1 MPYMVQNKTMKLYPQ
16 YFIFFLIL
24 FVVSCTKKTTTT
36 SSRNDSVEKY
46 LKLASIDTLPTETRK
61 EYNHKAFSFI
71 DLEKNDSTVRWYLC
85 ETALNS
91 MNFKDS
97 IGYLEKSKLHLKK
110 SKESNDTLNLARYYR
125 YLAAFYSYDKL
136 KPDSALHYYNK
147 SQKLYLET
155 NKRDELAIVYLNKG
169 YCYSDFSDYMAA
181 ELSYNLALNIFREKK
196 DNFKIRITL
205 TSLGIV
211 KHNIKNY
218 LDAIEYHIEALK
230 ILDKIDVFH
239 KKVVIEDMRKNSYVN
254 IGNSYREMGQ
264 FNKAIFY
271 FIEAQKIEGIK
282 LNDISGYIKNNLG
295 YCYLK
300 QNNFERLPKLFK
312 DAAKIFDSCGI
323 KNEAAISRIYLAEY
337 YAKVKDTSTAI
348 QYANKALQLAK
359 ESKSSYYHL
368 YTLSNAGT
376 INKKKAPQYIAEY
389 HRLND
394 SLLFEERKARNQYF
408 KIQLETDE
416 ITQEKEKAIKQK
428 WIQTSIITSVLLIVI
443 LLFVIYKQ
451 QSQKKEFLLIQN
463 QQKANEEIYQLMLQ
477 QQRKEEEAKQKE
489 KKRIALELHDNVM
502 NKLASTRFNLFTLTQ
517 QTNTENTNN
526 AKQHIQTI
534 KEIED
539 EIRNLTHELSKEH
552 FTEDNSFANIVAV
565 LVHQQNQMYRTKY
578 ELQIDEEINWD
589 TISAEI
595 KMNLYRIIQEAIHN
609 CNKYANATQVKINLT
624 KENNQLQLSI
634 KDNGIGFDVN
644 EAKQGIG
651 LHNMQQRIDS
661 IRGTITIHSKPG
673 IGTEINCNVEIKS

>member
-1 MPYMVQNKTMKLYPQ
+1 MKFYPQ

-24 FVVSCTKKTTTT
+24 VVVSCTKKTTIN

-46 LKLASIDTLPTETRK
+46 LKLTSIDTLPIETRK
-61 EYNHKAFSFI
+61 KYNHKAFSFI
-71 DLEKNDSTVRWYLC
+71 DLEKNDTVVRWYLC
-85 ETALNS
+85 ETALNYS
-91 MNFKDS
+91 ILKDS
-97 IGYLEKSKLHLKK
+97 LNYNKVSKIHFVNSSEAK
-110 SKESNDTLNLARYYR
+110 DTLNLARFYR
-125 YLAAFYSYDKL
+125 YLGSYYSYDKHQT
-136 KPDSALHYYNK
+136 DSALFFYNK
-147 SQKLYLET
+147 AEWLYIKVKNE
-155 NKRDELAIVYLNKG
+155 KELANVFLNKS
-169 YCYSDFSDYMAA
+169 YCCTDFSDYLAS
-181 ELSYNLALNIFREKK
+181 EVYLKKALNIFQKYK
-196 DNFKIRITL
+196 DYPKIRL
-205 TSLGIV
+205 ALNELGNV
-211 KHNIKNY
+211 KHNIRDYQEAIGCHQQALDILVNNENKFEKNY
-218 LDAIEYHIEALK
+218 
-230 ILDKIDVFH
+230 ILESKMI
-239 KKVVIEDMRKNSYVN
+239 SYNN
-254 IGNSYREMGQ
+254 IGNSYRQ
-264 FNKAIFY
+264 QKNFKKALYYFNEEF
-271 FIEAQKIEGIK
+271 KIINNHTKKETIAYL
-282 LNDISGYIKNNLG
+282 LNNIG

-300 QNNFERLPKLFK
+300 QNYFEKLPDLFEK
-312 DAAKIFDSCGI
+312 AAKIFDSCGI
-323 KNEAAISRIYLAEY
+323 KNEAGISRIYLAEY

-348 QYANKALQLAK
+348 HYADKALELAK
-359 ESKSSYYHL
+359 ESKSSYYYL

-416 ITQEKEKAIKQK
+416 IKQEKEKAIKQK
-428 WIQTSIITSVLLIVI
+428 WVQTSIIASILIIVI

-451 QSQKKEFLLIQN
+451 RSQKKEFLLIQS

-539 EIRNLTHELSKEH
+539 EIRSLTHELSKEY
-552 FTEDNSFANIVAV
+552 FSEDNSFASLVAQFFN
-565 LVHQQNQMYRTKY
+565 QQNQMHPTKY
-578 ELQIDEEINWD
+578 ELQIDEAIDWD
-589 TISAEI
+589 AISSKI

-609 CNKYANATQVKINLT
+609 CNKYAKASLVQINLI
-624 KENNQLQLSI
+624 KENNQLQLSV

-651 LHNMQQRIDS
+651 LHNMQQRIVS
-661 IRGTITIHSKPG
+661 INGTITIYSTPKN
-673 IGTEINCNVEIKS
+673 GTEISCTVVIKS

>member
-1 MPYMVQNKTMKLYPQ
+1 MVQNKTMKFYPQ

-36 SSRNDSVEKY
+36 NSRNDSVEKY
-46 LKLASIDTLPTETRK
+46 LKLASIDTLPIETRK
-61 EYNHKAFSFI
+61 KYNQKAFSFI
-71 DLEKNDSTVRWYLC
+71 DLEKNDSVVRWYLYKV
-85 ETALNS
+85 TWNS
-91 MNFKDS
+91 SQIKDS
-97 IGYLEKSKLHLKK
+97 IDYFLVSKSYLEKSIESKDSVNLSRSFRLKGNFYSNFTTKVDSAYYFYSMAEKMLNPNKISLDLFNVYFNKMGLLNSINDYNGANLYGFKALKQIEILNNRKLLF
-110 SKESNDTLNLARYYR
+110 ETLN
-125 YLAAFYSYDKL
+125 
-136 KPDSALHYYNK
+136 
-147 SQKLYLET
+147 
-155 NKRDELAIVYLNKG
+155 
-169 YCYSDFSDYMAA
+169 
-181 ELSYNLALNIFREKK
+181 
-196 DNFKIRITL
+196 
-205 TSLGIV
+205 SLGNIS
-211 KHNIKNY
+211 HNLKNY
-218 LDAIEYHIEALK
+218 DEAIEYHKKAINHLTRYKLK
-230 ILDKIDVFH
+230 NEVSSNNKFGTSL
-239 KKVVIEDMRKNSYVN
+239 NN
-254 IGNSYREMGQ
+254 IGNSFREQ
-264 FNKAIFY
+264 KKYYEAITFL
-271 FIEAQKIEGIK
+271 KKGI
-282 LNDISGYIKNNLG
+282 LSENENNLDYQLRAYLYNNLG

-300 QNNFERLPKLFK
+300 TNNFNQLPFLLEKASIL
-312 DAAKIFDSCGI
+312 FDSLCI
-323 KNEAAISRIYLAEY
+323 KDEGAISNIYLAEY
-337 YAKVKDTSTAI
+337 YSKIKDTIKAI
-348 QYANKALQLAK
+348 EYTEKAVKMAK
-359 ESKSSYYHL
+359 MSKSSYNYL
-368 YTLSNAGT
+368 YTLSHAGE
-376 INKKKAPQYIAEY
+376 INRKRAPIYIKEY

-394 SLLFEERKARNQYF
+394 SLLFEERKARNQFF

-416 ITQEKEKAIKQK
+416 IAQEKEKAIKQK
-428 WIQTSIITSVLLIVI
+428 WVQTSVIASILLIVI
-443 LLFVIYKQ
+443 LLFIIFKQ
-451 QSQKKEFLLIQN
+451 RSQKKEFLLIQN

-517 QTNTENTNN
+517 QTNSENTDN

-552 FTEDNSFANIVAV
+552 FTEDNSFASIVTE
-565 LVHQQNQMYRTKY
+565 LVHQQNQMQLAKCQ
-578 ELQIDEEINWD
+578 LQVDEAINWD
-589 TISAEI
+589 TISSEI

-634 KDNGIGFDVN
+634 KDNGIGFDVK